1 MTEFWDNLKKGLS
14 DGIKT
19 VSAKTEELT
28 KIGRLKI
35 EVIAVKRDIEK
46 SFIEFGGKI
55 YHQLNKKSSVDI
67 REDDDLNNLV
77 NQIKTFEKKMKKLEK
92 DIERIHSEA
101 KVGTKKEKNGD
112 SVDSNEK

>member
-46 SFIEFGGKI
+46 SLIEFGGKI
-55 YHQLNKKSSVDI
+55 YHQLNKKTSVDI
-67 REDDDLNNLV
+67 SDDEDLNNLV
-77 NQIKTFEKKMKKLEK
+77 NQIKAFEKKLKKLEK
-92 DIERIHSEA
+92 DIEEIHSEA
-101 KVGTKKEKNGD
+101 RVSTKKEKNEASED
-112 SVDSNEK
+112 STEK